1 MTLIHTTLPI
11 EERIAKLN
19 DIDVRNIGNAVNYLK
34 DYVNLKY
41 SQDSIEAV
49 VEIDSL
55 VLRIKRNVNAEGVPE
70 AVNAIRLPIGNL
82 DILNGDRVFEIFKPG
97 DAYDKADVI
106 KNVSILIRM
115 LDGLRQ
121 KPIKASDKISVYKTK
136 SHRVT
141 MEYYNINT
149 PEVDAEIIKLLN
161 SNKNVAD
168 YILDMFLNGQV
179 YSKSTGVMHFINK
192 VDNIEYVAEM
202 ESRGVV
208 LKSNDHELVF
218 DINTASDIIRIV
230 NDHVIEFESAFV
242 PIHMFTTAQEAR
254 EAIDKSATNLKN
266 ISDLKIDFAIAVH
279 EIISRIIFLDQRF
292 LVSKKI
298 VVA

>member
-41 SQDSIEAV
+41 PQDSIEAV

-136 SHRVT
+136 SHRIT

-161 SNKNVAD
+161 ANKKVVN
-168 YILDMFLNGQV
+168 YILDMFIDGQV
-179 YSKSTGVMHFINK
+179 YSKSTGVMHFINRANEVK
-192 VDNIEYVAEM
+192 YVAEM
-202 ESRGVV
+202 ESRGMV
-208 LKSNDHELVF
+208 LKTSDHEIVF

-230 NDHVIEFESAFV
+230 NDHVIEFESAFI
-242 PIHMFTTAQEAR
+242 PLNIFPSDQDCR

-266 ISDLKIDFAIAVH
+266 ISDLKIDFAMVVH